1 MCTWLPSG
9 CAIDTKVVDDVEIVA
24 MVDVSSFVSL
34 PVLRREEDTS
44 RAVVDI
50 PSYLLLC
57 FIGFV
62 IFYLL

>member
-1 MCTWLPSG
+1 MCTCSTCVHLVSG
-9 CAIDTKVVDDVEIVA
+9 CATKVFDDVEIVA

-34 PVLRREEDTS
+34 PVLHREEDTS

-57 FIGFV
+57 FI
-62 IFYLL
+62 

>member
-1 MCTWLPSG
+1 
-9 CAIDTKVVDDVEIVA
+9 VFDDVEIVA

-34 PVLRREEDTS
+34 PVLHREEDTS

-57 FIGFV
+57 FIGFA
-62 IFYLL
+62 IFYLI

>member
-1 MCTWLPSG
+1 MYYLVSG
-9 CAIDTKVVDDVEIVA
+9 CATKVVDDVEIVA

-57 FIGFV
+57 FI
-62 IFYLL
+62 

>member
-1 MCTWLPSG
+1 MYLVSG

-34 PVLRREEDTS
+34 PDLHREADTS